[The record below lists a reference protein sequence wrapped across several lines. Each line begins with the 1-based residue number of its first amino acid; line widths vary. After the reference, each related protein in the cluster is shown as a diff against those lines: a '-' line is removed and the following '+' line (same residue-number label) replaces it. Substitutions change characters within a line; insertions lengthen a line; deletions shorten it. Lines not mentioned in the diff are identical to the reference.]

1 MTPEQLQTTDPLLD
15 AIAEQLGNWIES
27 DASEEIR
34 QTLAQ
39 LSEQLNGL
47 SVTLEMTVGV
57 FDPERGNTLPLL
69 QTGLSSTE
77 GKSPYQTYADSTP
90 MRYLANGEMT
100 VVPHDRCPCCWAAWD
115 FKDLHPEC
123 SSCGARLGSEVKFLI
138 DSNVC
143 PHCEKGTV
151 TPAAPKCSDCDFEMN
166 PEHVAWG

>member
-1 MTPEQLQTTDPLLD
+1 MTPEQFQTTDPLLD
-15 AIAEQLGNWIES
+15 AVAEQLGNWIEGN
-27 DASEEIR
+27 ASEEIR

-47 SVTLEMTVGV
+47 SVTLEMTV
-57 FDPERGNTLPLL
+57 
-69 QTGLSSTE
+69 
-77 GKSPYQTYADSTP
+77 
-90 MRYLANGEMT
+90 
-100 VVPHDRCPCCWAAWD
+100 VPHDRCPCCWAAWD

-123 SSCGARLGSEVKFLI
+123 SGCGARLGSEVKFLI

-151 TPAAPKCSDCDFEMN
+151 TPADPKCSDCDFEMN